1 MTKIKMCGLSRECDI
16 EYANIVKPE
25 YIGFVFAKKSRR
37 YVTPERAAELVKR
50 LDKGITPVGVFVDEN
65 PEVVA
70 DIVSRGIIKIA
81 QLHGNED
88 EEYINALKAR
98 NIPVIKAF
106 VIKTAD
112 DAAAAVNSPADMILL
127 DSGKGSGTIFDWSLI
142 SSVGRD
148 YFLAGGLTP
157 ENVGEAVRTL
167 DPYAVDL
174 SSALETDGFK
184 DLTKMREFAERVRE
198 FGQ

>member
-16 EYANIVKPE
+16 EYANIVRPE

-37 YVTPERAAELVKR
+37 YVTPERAAELVKG

-88 EEYINALKAR
+88 EKYINALKAR

-127 DSGKGSGTIFDWSLI
+127 DSGKGSGTVFDWSLI

-167 DPYAVDL
+167 APYAVDL